1 MKFMLNGALTLGT
14 LDGANVEIHESVGD
28 ENIYIFGFDSKTVQQ
43 IYETGLY
50 DPRIYLNEDPKL
62 KKALDM
68 LIDGSI
74 NSERLNLYKE
84 IYDSLLSCRSSMSD
98 QYLIM
103 GDFKSYKETH
113 DKMVADYEDR
123 NSWNKKA
130 IINVANAGR
139 FSSDISIANYNKRI
153 WKLK

>member
-1 MKFMLNGALTLGT
+1 
-14 LDGANVEIHESVGD
+14 
-28 ENIYIFGFDSKTVQQ
+28 
-43 IYETGLY
+43 
-50 DPRIYLNEDPKL
+50 
-62 KKALDM
+62 M

-74 NSERLNLYKE
+74 NSERTNLYKE
-84 IYDSLLSCRSSMSD
+84 IYDSLLSCKSAMSD

-103 GDFKSYKETH
+103 GDFKSYKEAH
-113 DKMVADYEDR
+113 DRMVIDYEDR
-123 NSWNKKA
+123 KSWNKKA